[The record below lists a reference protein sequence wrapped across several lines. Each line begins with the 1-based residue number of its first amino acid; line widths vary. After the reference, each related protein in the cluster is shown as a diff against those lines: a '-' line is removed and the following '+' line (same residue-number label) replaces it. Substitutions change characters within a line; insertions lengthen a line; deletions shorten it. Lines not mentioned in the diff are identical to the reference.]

1 MRSAK
6 GRGGDWVMIIE
17 HLLPN
22 VLRGWVRCV
31 CTGTRGAATV
41 QNCRAPVLTM
51 LYDSVIPESA
61 SACSGESILI
71 PAKSFQCISC
81 PGVDQPPKAPDL
93 QTSSVLS

>member
-1 MRSAK
+1 MLSAK

-22 VLRGWVRCV
+22 VLRGLVRCV
-31 CTGTRGAATV
+31 CTLCAATV
-41 QNCRAPVLTM
+41 ENCRAPVLTV